1 MRWTT
6 WTLFGLALVVCVGL
20 IAMVQRQAQKTPDVF
35 FASVVEQIEAG
46 HYDDELALANLDLAL
61 DRARTAEDPALVSA
75 VLLARGKLLTR
86 IGSWDRARADLET
99 VYEERGG
106 PRDIDLLLADLE
118 ARSGDVRKALVRVE
132 GQLARDPSD
141 AAGWQRAGKLHEQAA
156 QKALERALASVAHE
170 LVPEDAARGRELAT
184 RLASLDPT
192 DPARYSLAHRLRA
205 LYSPARGEET
215 ELLLRVCDEAARD
228 AQGARESYT
237 RALQLAVEPESVRGL
252 MQLLDQAGRPEEAAT
267 LLTAAWRVPELR
279 ADLGVTS
286 QSLRTLETLGRRRFG
301 SDITLQWLNRQLP
314 APPSFYL
321 ETSRALFAAAQA
333 DPKNP
338 RLWPALDTSARKLY
352 DVDVAE
358 ASTVFFFLG
367 MSHMR
372 QADRFKDLYEM
383 AQLELGAKFLNASGN
398 VSEPV
403 PGARAIAHRELAHA
417 ARVLGQAQAERE
429 QLTGALALE
438 PDFDGALWLRLAEL
452 QVASPN
458 ASYRDP
464 ETRYAKGMRLLPARV
479 AELMPRWKELGELEL
494 RAAGIDPETLR
505 TEDQQKRI
513 WTPPGDAS
521 PYELFRLAQVHLEHG
536 DAPRARV
543 YARKLLSDLPGFLPA
558 LDLAIEV
565 ARRENTTRELVELC
579 VQRLAVHR
587 ADENLI
593 ELLQGLPNDAIEPA
607 QRVELMRGD
616 PERFGR
622 VTVARALAQRGE
634 TLRARKLLDAAG
646 LEQLSRGARVFAAR
660 LAYELEDPKRALD
673 VLDGLGAGDAA
684 GPRRPDEIELY
695 VRAGVRA
702 GDSVRLVAG
711 LERLTAEAPADAR
724 PWYALA
730 DQLMLANMPSV
741 ARTLLDRL
749 DLEEHL
755 RGPEVLRRL
764 QLCAITERDT
774 AAASLYG
781 ARAQAFETNGGY
793 EFGRLLAAIDA
804 EHWEDVAAD
813 AGALAE
819 SRWRATPLQRAI
831 LALLAE
837 QPAEAADAVA
847 IAGENAPPAW
857 ALVDAACAALAGRTW
872 QAPAE
877 LGPTC
882 TAETELFLRGAEKEA
897 DARQALAIALAST
910 TPLGQG
916 WARARLEDLPRKTR
930 GALWRNW
937 LLAVL
942 AREQGDSR
950 AERELLHALVGRHPG
965 FVPAWDAYERMLG
978 GPNTDPA
985 VAAALRERR
994 AQALG
999 GTRAGPAELAI
1010 AEAQNLAARGDLPAA
1025 LAAARRAVEF
1035 PQRQGRARREYALRL
1050 EDTGDFRA
1058 AIVEGKKA
1066 LDVLLARADSEFL
1079 GRHLALL
1086 DRNADTEPPALAD
1099 GELREHLATLKAR
1112 FPRDPRVV
1120 LTLARQDLASEP
1132 RNPSIG
1138 VARALA
1144 RLDAFRSRHAQKSL
1158 EELARGS
1165 LARWLEFYLEIDPEH
1180 AQELALAERLLDP
1193 GNVETWIWCARA
1205 RAARGDL
1212 DAALAELRVVD
1223 RLVPNAG
1230 VPREILRLSV
1240 RRELSTEALAQ
1251 LLTDVRTSESLAEND
1266 AELKLL
1272 RAEAVWC
1279 NGPRSAP
1286 NVIEIL
1292 GPLESAFPAGS
1303 ALAVRR
1309 GLLFGAA
1316 LCVRA
1321 LDADPNTQ
1329 AQGDRERAQS
1339 VLAVVLAQL
1348 EDPYRAHLARALQG
1362 IANVPLSATA
1372 APAAAPGG

>member
-1 MRWTT
+1 MKWTT

-20 IAMVQRQAQKTPDVF
+20 VAMVQRQAQKTPDVF
-35 FASVVEQIEAG
+35 FASVVQQIEAG

-61 DRARTAEDPALVSA
+61 DRARSADDPALVSA

-86 IGSWDRARADLET
+86 IGSWDRARADLEA

-118 ARSGDVRKALVRVE
+118 ARSGDVRKALTRVE
-132 GQLARDPSD
+132 GQLARNPSD
-141 AAGWQRAGKLHEQAA
+141 AAGWAQAGKLHEQAA

-170 LVPEDAARGRELAT
+170 LVPDDAERGREIAT
-184 RLASLDPT
+184 RLASLDPA
-192 DPARYSLAHRLRA
+192 DAARYALAHRLRE

-215 ELLLRVCDEAARD
+215 ELLLRTCDESARD
-228 AQGARESYT
+228 AQAARESYT
-237 RALQLAVEPESVRGL
+237 RALQLSVEPDTVRGL

-267 LLTAAWRVPELR
+267 LLTAAWRVPEMR
-279 ADLGVTS
+279 ADLGVAS
-286 QSLRTLETLGRRRFG
+286 QGLHTLDALGRRRFG
-301 SDITLQWLNRQLP
+301 SDITMQWINRQLP

-321 ETSRALFAAAQA
+321 DACRMLYAAAQA

-338 RLWPALDTSARKLY
+338 RLWLSLNTAAVNLLQVDSAES
-352 DVDVAE
+352 A
-358 ASTVFFFLG
+358 TVFFFRG
-367 MSHMR
+367 IATMR
-372 QADRFKDLYEM
+372 HPNAVQESYES
-383 AQLELGAKFLNASGN
+383 ASLELRAKFLNAN
-398 VSEPV
+398 APDPI
-403 PGARAIAHRELAHA
+403 PGARAIAYRELAHA
-417 ARVLGQAQAERE
+417 ARQLGQAQMERE

-464 ETRYAKGMRLLPARV
+464 ETRWAKGMRLLPART

-494 RAAGIDPETLR
+494 RAAGVDPETLR
-505 TEDQQKRI
+505 TEDQQRRI

-521 PYELFRLAQVHLEHG
+521 PYELYRLAQVHLEHG

-543 YARKLLSDLPGFLPA
+543 YAKKLLADLPGFLPA
-558 LDLAIEV
+558 LDVAIEV
-565 ARRENTTRELVELC
+565 ARREKTTRELVELC
-579 VQRLAVHR
+579 VQRLAVQR

-622 VTVARALAQRGE
+622 VTVARAFAERGE
-634 TLRARKLLDAAG
+634 TARARKLLDDAG
-646 LEQLSRGARVFAAR
+646 LEFLSRSARVFAAQ
-660 LAYELEDPKRALD
+660 LAYDLEDPERTLD

-702 GDSVRLVAG
+702 ADSGRLVAG
-711 LERLTAEAPADAR
+711 LERLTAQAPADAR
-724 PWYALA
+724 PWFALA
-730 DQLMLANMPSV
+730 DQLLLANMPSV
-741 ARTLLDRL
+741 ARTLLERL
-749 DLEEHL
+749 DLEEKL
-755 RGPEVLRRL
+755 RGPEVVRRL
-764 QLCAITERDT
+764 QLCAVAQHD
-774 AAASLYG
+774 ADGANLYG

-793 EFGRLLAAIDA
+793 EFGRLLGAIDA
-804 EHWEDVAAD
+804 ERWDDVAAD
-813 AGALAE
+813 ASALAE
-819 SRWRATPLQRAI
+819 SRWRASPLQRAF
-831 LALLAE
+831 LALLADH
-837 QPAEAADAVA
+837 PAEAADAVTV
-847 IAGENAPPAW
+847 AGENAPPAW

-872 QAPAE
+872 QAPAP

-882 TAETELFLRGAEKEA
+882 AAETELFLHGADKDA

-916 WARARLEDLPRKTR
+916 WARARLEELPRKTR

-937 LLAVL
+937 FLSVL
-942 AREQGDSR
+942 AREQRDTR

-965 FVPAWDAYERMLG
+965 FVPAWDAYERLLD

-985 VAAALRERR
+985 LAAALRERR

-999 GTRAGPAELAI
+999 STRAGPAELAL
-1010 AEAQNLAARGDLPAA
+1010 AEAQSFAARGDLPAA

-1050 EDTGDFRA
+1050 EDSGDRRA

-1086 DRNADTEPPALAD
+1086 DHNDDSQPPALAPA
-1099 GELREHLATLKAR
+1099 ELREHLATLKAR
-1112 FPRDPRVV
+1112 FPHDPRV
-1120 LTLARQDLASEP
+1120 LLALARQDLASEP

-1144 RLDAFRSRHAQKSL
+1144 RLDAFRTRHAAKSL
-1158 EELARGS
+1158 EQLARGS

-1180 AQELALAERLLDP
+1180 ARELATSERLLDP
-1193 GNVETWIWCARA
+1193 GDVQAWIWCARA
-1205 RAARGDL
+1205 RAALGDR
-1212 DAALAELRVVD
+1212 DGALADLRIVD

-1230 VPREILRLSV
+1230 VAREILRVSV
-1240 RRELSTEALAQ
+1240 RRELTTETLAE
-1251 LLTDVRTSESLAEND
+1251 LLTAVRTSEHLAEND

-1272 RAEAVWC
+1272 RAEALWC
-1279 NGPRSAP
+1279 NGPRSAA

-1292 GPLESAFPAGS
+1292 APLDGAFAAGS
-1303 ALAVRR
+1303 DLAARR
-1309 GLLFGAA
+1309 ALLFGAA
-1316 LCVRA
+1316 LCVRGQ
-1321 LDADPNTQ
+1321 DADPATQ
-1329 AQGDRERAQS
+1329 VPGDRERADR
-1339 VLAVVLAQL
+1339 VLAQL
-1348 EDPYRAHLARALQG
+1348 QEHLDDPYRAHLARALQG
-1362 IANVPLSATA
+1362 IARVPLGVATA
-1372 APAAAPGG
+1372 ATPGG